1 MADPI
6 LDEINLTT
14 LREIYPRV
22 IRDNFFLDTPF
33 LAYMRAEGLVPFG
46 GGASMSNTFLY
57 APMIGGFYKKGQ
69 NFNITKRQT
78 LAGTNFVPKYVY
90 VSVPEYKE
98 DIQVIN
104 KGPLAVFSLINTD
117 LKNAMQTITA
127 KVAISL
133 MQHGQASSGGG
144 ATSVDRSEF
153 INGMTEALNDGIT
166 EGWDGTFFT
175 TYGTAT
181 RNGVVGAALN
191 SEPFFCG
198 KSDGTTGPITYPV
211 LEETY
216 ASASIG
222 NQMPN
227 IGVGNKHVISLVK
240 EILAPMQR
248 FTQEKDPVMGIR
260 TFRFENASILKD
272 DYFPSKRYG
281 KNDADLGNYL
291 SADFTSTNVDKGANS
306 GLPKNTLIK
315 AGEVFLWLNAS
326 TWMLR
331 VSDDEEYG
339 FGFSGFVPA
348 QDNTRVVGQIKAA
361 INVECTAPRLN
372 KQLFG
377 IA

>member
-33 LAYMRAEGLVPFG
+33 LAYMRAQALVPFG
-46 GGASMSNTFLY
+46 GGASMDNTFLY
-57 APMIGGFYKKGQ
+57 APMIGGFYTKGQ

-78 LAGTNFVPKYVY
+78 LAGTSFQPKYVY

-98 DIQVIN
+98 DIQVVN
-104 KGPLAVFSLINTD
+104 KGPLAVFSLIDTD

-127 KVAISL
+127 KVAIA
-133 MQHGQASSGGG
+133 MNQNGQASGSGVL
-144 ATSVDRSEF
+144 TNRPEF
-153 INGMTEALNDGIT
+153 INGTVEAMNDGVT
-166 EGWDGTFFT
+166 EGWTGDIFT

-181 RNGVVGAALN
+181 RNGVVGSALN
-191 SEPFFCG
+191 SEPLWVG
-198 KSDGTTGPITYPV
+198 KSDGTTGPISYPI
-211 LEETY
+211 LEESY
-216 ASASIG
+216 QSCSIG
-222 NQMPN
+222 KQEPN

-240 EILAPMQR
+240 EIMAPMQR
-248 FTQEKDPVMGIR
+248 FTQEKDPVFGV
-260 TFRFENASILKD
+260 TAFRFNNAMILKD
-272 DYFPSKRYG
+272 DYFPSKKYG

-291 SADFTSTNVDKGANS
+291 PADFTSTNATKGTNS
-306 GLPKNTLIK
+306 NLPVNTLIK
-315 AGEVFLWLNAS
+315 AGEVFYWLNTS
-326 TWMLR
+326 TWMVR
-331 VSDDEEYG
+331 ITDDAEYG

-348 QDNTRVVGQIKAA
+348 QDNSRVVGQIKAA
-361 INVECTAPRLN
+361 LNLECTAPRLN

>member
-1 MADPI
+1 MPDPI

-14 LREIYPRV
+14 LKEIYPRV

-33 LAYMRAEGLVPFG
+33 LAYMRAQSLVPFG
-46 GGASMSNTFLY
+46 GGSEMHNTFLY

-69 NFNITKRQT
+69 NFNITKRPT
-78 LAGTNFVPKYVY
+78 LAGVKFIPKYVY
-90 VSVPEYKE
+90 VSVPEFKE

-104 KGPLAVFSLINTD
+104 KGPLAVFSLIDTD
-117 LKNAMQTITA
+117 LKNAMNTITA

-133 MQHGQASSGGG
+133 MNHGQAAGTGV
-144 ATSVDRSEF
+144 ATDRSEF
-153 INGMTEALNDGIT
+153 INGIIEAMNDGLT
-166 EGWDGTFFT
+166 EGWTGDYFP

-191 SEPFFCG
+191 SEPLWVG
-198 KSDGTTGPITYPV
+198 KSDGTTGPITFPV
-211 LEETY
+211 LEESYQSCT
-216 ASASIG
+216 IG
-222 NQMPN
+222 KEEPN
-227 IGVGNKHVISLVK
+227 IGVGNKHVISLIK

-248 FTQEKDPVMGIR
+248 FGQEKDPVFGVHSY
-260 TFRFENASILKD
+260 RFNNAMILKD

-281 KNDADLGNYL
+281 ANDADLGNYL
-291 SADFTSTNVDKGANS
+291 VSDFTSANTTKGTNS
-306 GLPKNTLIK
+306 TLPVNTLIK
-315 AGEVFLWLNAS
+315 AGEVFCWFNTS
-326 TWMLR
+326 TWMMR
-331 VSDDEEYG
+331 ISDDEEYG

-361 INVECTAPRLN
+361 LNLECNAPRLN

>member
-14 LREIYPRV
+14 LKEIYPRV

-33 LAYMRAEGLVPFG
+33 LAYMRAQALVPFG
-46 GGASMSNTFLY
+46 GGAEMHNTFLY

-78 LAGTNFVPKYVY
+78 LAGTKFVPKYVY
-90 VSVPEYKE
+90 TSVPEYKE

-104 KGPLAVFSLINTD
+104 KGPLAVFSLIDTD

-133 MQHGQASSGGG
+133 MNHGQAAGTGV
-144 ATSVDRSEF
+144 ATDRSEF
-153 INGMTEALNDGIT
+153 VNGIIEALNDGLT
-166 EGWDGTFFT
+166 EGWTGDYFP

-191 SEPFFCG
+191 SEPQWVG
-198 KSDGTTGPITYPV
+198 KSDGTTGPITFPV
-211 LEETY
+211 MEESY
-216 ASASIG
+216 QSCSIG
-222 NQMPN
+222 KQEPN
-227 IGVGNKHVISLVK
+227 IGVGNKHVISLMK

-248 FTQEKDPVMGIR
+248 FAQEKDPIWGVHS
-260 TFRFENASILKD
+260 FRFNNAMLLKD
-272 DYFPSKRYG
+272 DYFPSKKYG
-281 KNDADLGNYL
+281 VNDADLGNYL
-291 SADFTSTNVDKGANS
+291 VADFTSANTTKGVNS
-306 GLPKNTLIK
+306 GLPVNTLIK
-315 AGEVFLWLNAS
+315 AGEVFCWFNTGTWLF
-326 TWMLR
+326 R
-331 VSDDEEYG
+331 ISDDEEYG

-361 INVECTAPRLN
+361 INLECTAPRLN